1 MLLREGGRYLVAAFN
16 IILVLIAIHFAN
28 PVMERNKYS
37 ITSIILTVGATTF
50 VIFLIDLIVIS
61 AFKRFGRQLKQ

>member
-1 MLLREGGRYLVAAFN
+1 LVAAFN

-37 ITSIILTVGATTF
+37 ITSIILTVVATTF

-61 AFKRFGRQLKQ
+61 VFRRFRRQPKQ